1 MAREVTSTTS
11 LSGTPQDIQQAQL
24 ILAEAR
30 LIVGDTSLRRFEAVR
45 LVEPLAASLKKKQQ
59 AMDLALEDLRAA
71 AAYGFADVS
80 LASYYKIGYAQLD
93 FANAVM
99 QAPRPRT
106 LSADQRE
113 QYDAALR
120 EQMKPYREGAE
131 KAFRNTLEQA
141 KNAGVENEWTARA
154 RSSLVG
160 FGLQPAVA
168 PVQQQPAVAPARDQQ
183 QQPPIL
189 VPPPTS

>member
-1 MAREVTSTTS
+1 M
-11 LSGTPQDIQQAQL
+11 
-24 ILAEAR
+24 
-30 LIVGDTSLRRFEAVR
+30 LRRFEAVR

-141 KNAGVENEWTARA
+141 KNAGVENELFFRDNTMM
-154 RSSLVG
+154 L
-160 FGLQPAVA
+160 FGDAKKMTEEIVKAL
-168 PVQQQPAVAPARDQQ
+168 
-183 QQPPIL
+183 
-189 VPPPTS
+189 